1 MDTINA
7 LASFMEKSGGDRRI
21 GTTHIGL
28 FTAALHYSTTTGGC
42 NPIKAY
48 SKDIMCLAKISAL
61 RTYCRCL
68 KELDEYGY
76 LHYIPS
82 KKKNVPSSIFFMEPY
97 RIP

>member
-1 MDTINA
+1 
-7 LASFMEKSGGDRRI
+7 MEKARDDRRI
-21 GTTHIGL
+21 GSTHIGL
-28 FTAALHYSTTTGGC
+28 FAAAVHYSATMGGC

-48 SKDIMCLAKISAL
+48 SSDIMGLAKIAAL

-76 LHYIPS
+76 VEYHPS
-82 KKKNVPSSIFFMEPY
+82 KKKNVPSSIFFMEQH